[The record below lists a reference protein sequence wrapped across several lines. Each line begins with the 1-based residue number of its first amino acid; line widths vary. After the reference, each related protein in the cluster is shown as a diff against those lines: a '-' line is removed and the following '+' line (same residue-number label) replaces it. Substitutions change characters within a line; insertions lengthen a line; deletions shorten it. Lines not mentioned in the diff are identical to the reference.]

1 MTEKPAIGKGGRVPR
16 IQTVTG
22 NISFAF
28 CSSAGKLHFAFGT
41 ETSQREDRR
50 STRNRG
56 RAESIKIAGFGRSA
70 RRAPRSPLPQLLSIP
85 AGPTLYGPACHIR
98 ISLVK
103 PLRDDRGVTPEKQH
117 VTSERDLHQE
127 NASVERVLPYL
138 GAVHQGHLFARN
150 AWITGKPK
158 TAPLPSKAVERD
170 EVTLPGEN
178 LQSHELPSQANP
190 KTHRRVHTMGFTSVQ
205 NLDAGGGFQGLIPS
219 PRFTGLFA
227 IKIEVSVVA
236 YND

>member
-117 VTSERDLHQE
+117 VTSERDLHQ
-127 NASVERVLPYL
+127 
-138 GAVHQGHLFARN
+138 GHLFARN
-150 AWITGKPK
+150 AWITGKPE

-178 LQSHELPSQANP
+178 LQSHELPSQAHP
-190 KTHRRVHTMGFTSVQ
+190 KTHRRVYTRGFTSVQ